1 MKDNNDKKSPFNEA
15 EVSSRNPGLLFIYH
29 LICRLMI
36 GTGGHTTWT
45 FLCLW
50 RSWKPIL
57 LLSNSS
63 PVQSSPVQ
71 LLVSGGWSDCGDCGD
86 CGAAGRRNSALLT
99 VLREDCP
106 THCKLVVPELCT
118 TPSQHNTHKR
128 FPSYLTSRT
137 TIMLSSFF
145 TTTSSALSSQF
156 RIYILFSKLRNSWR
170 QQGSAGTQG
179 GAEGDWWGDVRSVGR
194 WRWEMSP
201 RSSQSW

>member
-1 MKDNNDKKSPFNEA
+1 MSVEKLKTNIIIIK
-15 EVSSRNPGLLFIYH
+15 LQ
-29 LICRLMI
+29 
-36 GTGGHTTWT
+36 
-45 FLCLW
+45 
-50 RSWKPIL
+50 
-57 LLSNSS
+57 SS

-179 GAEGDWWGDVRSVGR
+179 GAEGDW
-194 WRWEMSP
+194 
-201 RSSQSW
+201 